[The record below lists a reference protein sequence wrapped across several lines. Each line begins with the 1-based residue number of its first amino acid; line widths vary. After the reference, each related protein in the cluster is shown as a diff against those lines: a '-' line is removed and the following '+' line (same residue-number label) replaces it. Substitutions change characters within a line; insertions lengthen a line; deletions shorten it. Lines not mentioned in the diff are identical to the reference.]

1 MTDINT
7 ITLSGE
13 VSRAAQ
19 LSATSGGFPLAKF
32 SLKVRRG
39 FRGRDGANRE
49 RWSYIDC
56 AIVGDQ
62 ADRAARQIVQGAEVV
77 ISGQI
82 VQDAWRG
89 QDGQWQHATRVEARD
104 FALLAA
110 QAQAD
115 AGQGQ
120 AAQGGFT
127 AAPPPPR
134 PQQLQM
140 QYGPPIR
147 TMGPQTQAQ
156 RDEADVQ
163 DMLADNPF

>member
-13 VSRAAQ
+13 VSRAPQ

-32 SLKVRRG
+32 SLKVRRS
-39 FRGRDGANRE
+39 FRGRDGASRE

-77 ISGQI
+77 VAGQI
-82 VQDAWRG
+82 VQDSWKG
-89 QDGQWQHATRVEARD
+89 QDGSWQHATRVEARD
-104 FALLAA
+104 FALLAP

-120 AAQGGFT
+120 AFT
-127 AAPPPPR
+127 AAPPAP
-134 PQQLQM
+134 PQQMPM
-140 QYGPPIR
+140 QYAAPPIR
-147 TMGPQTQAQ
+147 TMGPTQAQ
-156 RDEADVQ
+156 RDEADVR

>member
-7 ITLSGE
+7 VTLSGE
-13 VSRAAQ
+13 VSRAPQ
-19 LSATSGGFPLAKF
+19 LAATSGGFPLAKF
-32 SLKVRRG
+32 GLKVRRT
-39 FRGRDGANRE
+39 FRGRDGASRE

-62 ADRAARQIVQGAEVV
+62 ADRAARQIAQGAEIVV
-77 ISGQI
+77 SGQI
-82 VQDAWRG
+82 VQDSWKG
-89 QDGQWQHATRVEARD
+89 QDGSWQHAVRVEARD
-104 FALLAA
+104 FAILAP

-120 AAQGGFT
+120 AFT

-134 PQQLQM
+134 PQQMQM

-147 TMGPQTQAQ
+147 TMGPQTPPQ
-156 RDEADVQ
+156 DSADAV
-163 DMLADNPF
+163 LASLDDNPF

>member
-7 ITLSGE
+7 VTLSGE

-19 LSATSGGFPLAKF
+19 LAATSGGFPLAKF
-32 SLKVRRG
+32 SLKVRRS
-39 FRGRDGANRE
+39 FRGRDGASRE

-77 ISGQI
+77 VAGQI
-82 VQDAWRG
+82 VQDSWKGA
-89 QDGQWQHATRVEARD
+89 DGSWQHATRVEARD

-110 QAQAD
+110 PP
-115 AGQGQ
+115 AGQAQ

-134 PQQLQM
+134 PQQMQM

-156 RDEADVQ
+156 AQRDEADVQ